1 MNFVKRAGQSLR
13 ARKAR
18 TVVLLAICVVIC
30 TLLLGGFL
38 LQGATARQEAEAR
51 RTIGVDVTVSGKG
64 LTSAVADRLGSS
76 PQVHRYTPWL
86 PLDAEGLGV
95 KPLRSGA
102 PEDGDGST
110 GARTQPSL
118 ALIGVRDSGLLLRFS
133 YGSNRIM
140 AGRGITPEDAG
151 RAVALV
157 ERRLAEKNGIE
168 VGDTLRAR
176 SADGSRTVPLEVVGI
191 YRDSTPDPSTW
202 TPPHL
207 LPGNALYVPVG
218 AVRRLSPGATDLTE
232 AVFRIGSPEQ
242 AERLHAETRRLL
254 GAGAFDFRVNDKAYR
269 DQVRPI
275 QRVAAFAGLIVRV
288 VAVAGALILGLVVTL
303 QIRNRRDEL
312 GILLSLGEKKWKL
325 IGQHTVEVAA
335 VALPA
340 VAVAALAGQ
349 LAVRQAGDALL
360 APSAR
365 SGSPDAPA
373 ADRPEM
379 RVEPSDLGRVAG
391 IGLGISLVSTVVP
404 GVGILRLHPR
414 SILVSD
420 E

>member
-13 ARKAR
+13 ARKAG
-18 TVVLLAICVVIC
+18 TAVLLAIFVVIC

-38 LQGATARQEAEAR
+38 LQGATARQEADAQ

-64 LTSAVADRLGSS
+64 LTPAVADRLGSS
-76 PQVHRYTPWL
+76 PQVHRYTPRL
-86 PLDAEGLGV
+86 RLDAEGRGV
-95 KPLRSGA
+95 QPVRSDA
-102 PEDGDGST
+102 PGSA
-110 GARTQPSL
+110 GARTQPPL
-118 ALIGVRDSGLLLRFS
+118 ALTGVRDSGLLLPFS
-133 YGSNRIM
+133 YGSNRIT
-140 AGRGITPEDAG
+140 AGRGITPEDAV
-151 RAVALV
+151 RAVVLV
-157 ERRLAEKNGIE
+157 ERRLADRNGLA

-176 SADGSRTVPLEVVGI
+176 SADGSRTVPLTVVGI
-191 YRDSTPDPSTW
+191 YRDSTPDPSRW

-207 LPGNALYVPVG
+207 LPGNMLYVPVG
-218 AVRRLSPGATDLTE
+218 AVRRLDPGAADLTE

-242 AERLHAETRRLL
+242 AERLHAEARRLL
-254 GAGAFDFRVNDKAYR
+254 GAGSFDFRVNDKAYR

-275 QRVAAFAGLIVRV
+275 QRVATFAGLIVRLI
-288 VAVAGALILGLVVTL
+288 ALAGALVLGLVVML

-312 GILLSLGEKKWKL
+312 GVLLSLGEKKWKL

-340 VAVAALAGQ
+340 VAVAALAGHI
-349 LAVRQAGDALL
+349 AAGQAGDTLL

-365 SGSPDAPA
+365 PGSPDAPA
-373 ADRPEM
+373 APPEM
-379 RVEPSDLGRVAG
+379 RVEPSDLGKVAG

-404 GVGILRLHPR
+404 GLGILRLHPR
-414 SILVSD
+414 SILTAD

>member
-1 MNFVKRAGQSLR
+1 MEFVVRAGERQPL
-13 ARKAR
+13 
-18 TVVLLAICVVIC
+18 VQVLL
-30 TLLLGGFL
+30 T
-38 LQGATARQEAEAR
+38 
-51 RTIGVDVTVSGKG
+51 
-64 LTSAVADRLGSS
+64 
-76 PQVHRYTPWL
+76 
-86 PLDAEGLGV
+86 
-95 KPLRSGA
+95 
-102 PEDGDGST
+102 
-110 GARTQPSL
+110 
-118 ALIGVRDSGLLLRFS
+118 
-133 YGSNRIM
+133 
-140 AGRGITPEDAG
+140 EDAG

-218 AVRRLSPGATDLTE
+218 AVRRLSPGATDVTE

-288 VAVAGALILGLVVTL
+288 VAVAGALILGLVVML

-325 IGQHTVEVAA
+325 IAQQ
-335 VALPA
+335 ALEI
-340 VAVAALAGQ
+340 VAVAALAVGLSGLFTQSLTQSAGQ
-349 LAVRQAGDALL
+349 SLLGQEAAEARDRLDSWQPPAPGSTGLDQGIDPDDKPVENADPIDRIDVRL
-360 APSAR
+360 AP
-365 SGSPDAPA
+365 
-373 ADRPEM
+373 ADLAT
-379 RVEPSDLGRVAG
+379 VGGVGLG
-391 IGLGISLVSTVVP
+391 IGLLATAVP
-404 GVGILRLHPR
+404 AASVLRFSPRTILTKGK
-414 SILVSD
+414 
-420 E
+420 